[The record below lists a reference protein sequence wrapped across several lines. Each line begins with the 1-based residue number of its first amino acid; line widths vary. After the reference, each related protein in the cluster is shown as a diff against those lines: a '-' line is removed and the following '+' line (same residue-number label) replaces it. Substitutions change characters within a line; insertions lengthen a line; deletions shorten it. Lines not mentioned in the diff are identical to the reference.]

1 MVPEL
6 VSNTVMVEPVAVE
19 KWRSATV
26 IVVAF
31 ILFPVISAVTF
42 NVLPDA
48 VEKFKTAL
56 FTDPE
61 LASNTVIVEP
71 VAVEKFRS
79 FTVIEFANILPL
91 NKDDGFTVKLLNAF
105 MVIFVPALI
114 FIVLA
119 RMDTV

>member
-19 KWRSATV
+19 KCRSATV
-26 IVVAF
+26 IDVAF

-48 VEKFKTAL
+48 VEKFKMAL
-56 FTDPE
+56 FTEPE
-61 LASNTVIVEP
+61 LASNTVMVEP

-91 NKDDGFTVKLLNAF
+91 NTDDVFTVKLLNAF
-105 MVIFVPALI
+105 IVIFVPALI

>member
-1 MVPEL
+1 M
-6 VSNTVMVEPVAVE
+6 
-19 KWRSATV
+19 
-26 IVVAF
+26 
-31 ILFPVISAVTF
+31 FPVISEVTF

-56 FTDPE
+56 FTEPE

-91 NKDDGFTVKLLNAF
+91 NTDDVFTVKLLNAF
-105 MVIFVPALI
+105 MLIFVPALI

>member
-19 KWRSATV
+19 KCRSATV
-26 IVVAF
+26 IDVAF

-61 LASNTVIVEP
+61 LASNTVMVEP

-79 FTVIEFANILPL
+79 FTVIEVAYILPL
-91 NKDDGFTVKLLNAF
+91 NTDDGFTVKLLNAF

>member
-91 NKDDGFTVKLLNAF
+91 NTDDVFTVKLLNAF

>member
-26 IVVAF
+26 IDVAF
-31 ILFPVISAVTF
+31 ILLPVISAVTF

-56 FTDPE
+56 LTEPE
-61 LASNTVIVEP
+61 LASNTVMVEP

-91 NKDDGFTVKLLNAF
+91 NTEDGFTVKLLNAF

>member
-19 KWRSATV
+19 KCRSATV
-26 IVVAF
+26 IDVAF

-61 LASNTVIVEP
+61 LASNTVMVEP

-91 NKDDGFTVKLLNAF
+91 NTDDVFTVKLLNAF

>member
-61 LASNTVIVEP
+61 LASNTVMVEP

-79 FTVIEFANILPL
+79 FTVISCIMRKF
-91 NKDDGFTVKLLNAF
+91 NAQRYF
-105 MVIFVPALI
+105 FHMYYLF
-114 FIVLA
+114 F
-119 RMDTV
+119 